1 VNERKEEKIAE
12 VREEEQ
18 RRPGRRDG
26 RGCHWKPIEIV
37 VRKFRS
43 LWTQL

>member
-1 VNERKEEKIAE
+1 MKGRRKEEKIAE

-26 RGCHWKPIEIV
+26 RGCH
-37 VRKFRS
+37 
-43 LWTQL
+43 